1 MNLNKANNDP
11 IDKKIKKL
19 KISSIQ
25 KNFFSNSQKN
35 IFTKNKTPTLKK
47 IPFLL
52 KETSQNNNNNKSKN
66 PFNKKLLSI
75 IKGKKSLKNISNIYK
90 YIFEEPNEKEIK
102 KDKNMKS
109 NIEMRKRFYIRS
121 REGLK
126 KESESESVLNIYNDS
141 PSSKYLYNI
150 NNKTLS
156 KNKNRIYEEDTS
168 MNEYDL
174 IKNKFNRNSS
184 EVSPLN
190 KKKKKSNSFIM
201 PRLNSISTKNK
212 RQDPLIQEY
221 NYYNESKKPS
231 LYLNNKKI
239 IKQKKEE
246 ISKIIER
253 SNKTSELFKKIFKKS
268 AKKHAKIF
276 SKSLFDI
283 QYDNDPYE
291 TVNKNNSKGNLVGEI
306 YFNNHN
312 LDRLIKVEKT
322 NKKGFNDEDI
332 INNIYKIKDYNQ
344 NAETILKRLKKTN
357 AFPRSI
363 KINNFSHSTI
373 IKYKNLHRSNFGL
386 PN

>member
-52 KETSQNNNNNKSKN
+52 KETSQNNNNNVSKN

-75 IKGKKSLKNISNIYK
+75 IKEKKSLKNISNIYK

-150 NNKTLS
+150 NNKTLT

-190 KKKKKSNSFIM
+190 KKK
-201 PRLNSISTKNK
+201 R
-212 RQDPLIQEY
+212 
-221 NYYNESKKPS
+221 
-231 LYLNNKKI
+231 
-239 IKQKKEE
+239 
-246 ISKIIER
+246 
-253 SNKTSELFKKIFKKS
+253 
-268 AKKHAKIF
+268 
-276 SKSLFDI
+276 
-283 QYDNDPYE
+283 
-291 TVNKNNSKGNLVGEI
+291 
-306 YFNNHN
+306 
-312 LDRLIKVEKT
+312 
-322 NKKGFNDEDI
+322 
-332 INNIYKIKDYNQ
+332 NQ
-344 NAETILKRLKKTN
+344 IHL
-357 AFPRSI
+357 
-363 KINNFSHSTI
+363 
-373 IKYKNLHRSNFGL
+373 
-386 PN
+386 

>member
-52 KETSQNNNNNKSKN
+52 KETSQNNNNNVSKN

-102 KDKNMKS
+102 KDKNIKS

-190 KKKKKSNSFIM
+190 KKKIKFI
-201 PRLNSISTKNK
+201 
-212 RQDPLIQEY
+212 
-221 NYYNESKKPS
+221 YY
-231 LYLNNKKI
+231 
-239 IKQKKEE
+239 
-246 ISKIIER
+246 
-253 SNKTSELFKKIFKKS
+253 
-268 AKKHAKIF
+268 A
-276 SKSLFDI
+276 
-283 QYDNDPYE
+283 
-291 TVNKNNSKGNLVGEI
+291 
-306 YFNNHN
+306 
-312 LDRLIKVEKT
+312 
-322 NKKGFNDEDI
+322 
-332 INNIYKIKDYNQ
+332 
-344 NAETILKRLKKTN
+344 
-357 AFPRSI
+357 
-363 KINNFSHSTI
+363 
-373 IKYKNLHRSNFGL
+373 
-386 PN
+386 

>member
-1 MNLNKANNDP
+1 MNLNKTNNDP

-52 KETSQNNNNNKSKN
+52 KETSQNNNNNVSKN

-150 NNKTLS
+150 NNKTLT

-184 EVSPLN
+184 EVSPL
-190 KKKKKSNSFIM
+190 KKKKKNQIH
-201 PRLNSISTKNK
+201 L
-212 RQDPLIQEY
+212 LC
-221 NYYNESKKPS
+221 
-231 LYLNNKKI
+231 
-239 IKQKKEE
+239 
-246 ISKIIER
+246 
-253 SNKTSELFKKIFKKS
+253 
-268 AKKHAKIF
+268 
-276 SKSLFDI
+276 
-283 QYDNDPYE
+283 
-291 TVNKNNSKGNLVGEI
+291 
-306 YFNNHN
+306 
-312 LDRLIKVEKT
+312 LD
-322 NKKGFNDEDI
+322 
-332 INNIYKIKDYNQ
+332 
-344 NAETILKRLKKTN
+344 
-357 AFPRSI
+357 
-363 KINNFSHSTI
+363 
-373 IKYKNLHRSNFGL
+373 
-386 PN
+386 

>member
-190 KKKKKSNSFIM
+190 KKKKNQIH
-201 PRLNSISTKNK
+201 L
-212 RQDPLIQEY
+212 LC
-221 NYYNESKKPS
+221 
-231 LYLNNKKI
+231 
-239 IKQKKEE
+239 
-246 ISKIIER
+246 
-253 SNKTSELFKKIFKKS
+253 
-268 AKKHAKIF
+268 
-276 SKSLFDI
+276 
-283 QYDNDPYE
+283 
-291 TVNKNNSKGNLVGEI
+291 
-306 YFNNHN
+306 
-312 LDRLIKVEKT
+312 LD
-322 NKKGFNDEDI
+322 
-332 INNIYKIKDYNQ
+332 
-344 NAETILKRLKKTN
+344 
-357 AFPRSI
+357 
-363 KINNFSHSTI
+363 
-373 IKYKNLHRSNFGL
+373 
-386 PN
+386 

>member
-52 KETSQNNNNNKSKN
+52 KETSQNNNNNVSKN

-156 KNKNRIYEEDTS
+156 KNKNRIYEEDTT

-190 KKKKKSNSFIM
+190 KKKIKFI
-201 PRLNSISTKNK
+201 
-212 RQDPLIQEY
+212 
-221 NYYNESKKPS
+221 YY
-231 LYLNNKKI
+231 
-239 IKQKKEE
+239 
-246 ISKIIER
+246 
-253 SNKTSELFKKIFKKS
+253 
-268 AKKHAKIF
+268 AKI
-276 SKSLFDI
+276 K
-283 QYDNDPYE
+283 
-291 TVNKNNSKGNLVGEI
+291 
-306 YFNNHN
+306 
-312 LDRLIKVEKT
+312 
-322 NKKGFNDEDI
+322 
-332 INNIYKIKDYNQ
+332 
-344 NAETILKRLKKTN
+344 
-357 AFPRSI
+357 
-363 KINNFSHSTI
+363 
-373 IKYKNLHRSNFGL
+373 
-386 PN
+386 

>member
-35 IFTKNKTPTLKK
+35 IFTKNKTPILKK

-52 KETSQNNNNNKSKN
+52 KETSQNNNNKSKN

-156 KNKNRIYEEDTS
+156 KNKNRIYEEDTT

-190 KKKKKSNSFIM
+190 KKKKNQIH
-201 PRLNSISTKNK
+201 L
-212 RQDPLIQEY
+212 LC
-221 NYYNESKKPS
+221 
-231 LYLNNKKI
+231 
-239 IKQKKEE
+239 
-246 ISKIIER
+246 
-253 SNKTSELFKKIFKKS
+253 
-268 AKKHAKIF
+268 
-276 SKSLFDI
+276 
-283 QYDNDPYE
+283 
-291 TVNKNNSKGNLVGEI
+291 
-306 YFNNHN
+306 
-312 LDRLIKVEKT
+312 LD
-322 NKKGFNDEDI
+322 
-332 INNIYKIKDYNQ
+332 
-344 NAETILKRLKKTN
+344 
-357 AFPRSI
+357 
-363 KINNFSHSTI
+363 
-373 IKYKNLHRSNFGL
+373 
-386 PN
+386 

>member
-1 MNLNKANNDP
+1 MNLNKTNNDP

-52 KETSQNNNNNKSKN
+52 KETSQNNNNNVSKN

-156 KNKNRIYEEDTS
+156 KNKNRIYEEDTT

-190 KKKKKSNSFIM
+190 KKKKNQIH
-201 PRLNSISTKNK
+201 L
-212 RQDPLIQEY
+212 LC
-221 NYYNESKKPS
+221 
-231 LYLNNKKI
+231 
-239 IKQKKEE
+239 
-246 ISKIIER
+246 
-253 SNKTSELFKKIFKKS
+253 
-268 AKKHAKIF
+268 
-276 SKSLFDI
+276 
-283 QYDNDPYE
+283 
-291 TVNKNNSKGNLVGEI
+291 
-306 YFNNHN
+306 
-312 LDRLIKVEKT
+312 LD
-322 NKKGFNDEDI
+322 
-332 INNIYKIKDYNQ
+332 
-344 NAETILKRLKKTN
+344 
-357 AFPRSI
+357 
-363 KINNFSHSTI
+363 
-373 IKYKNLHRSNFGL
+373 
-386 PN
+386 

>member
-19 KISSIQ
+19 KISSIK

-190 KKKKKSNSFIM
+190 KKKKKIKFI
-201 PRLNSISTKNK
+201 
-212 RQDPLIQEY
+212 
-221 NYYNESKKPS
+221 YY
-231 LYLNNKKI
+231 
-239 IKQKKEE
+239 
-246 ISKIIER
+246 
-253 SNKTSELFKKIFKKS
+253 
-268 AKKHAKIF
+268 A
-276 SKSLFDI
+276 
-283 QYDNDPYE
+283 
-291 TVNKNNSKGNLVGEI
+291 
-306 YFNNHN
+306 
-312 LDRLIKVEKT
+312 
-322 NKKGFNDEDI
+322 
-332 INNIYKIKDYNQ
+332 
-344 NAETILKRLKKTN
+344 
-357 AFPRSI
+357 
-363 KINNFSHSTI
+363 
-373 IKYKNLHRSNFGL
+373 
-386 PN
+386 

>member
-52 KETSQNNNNNKSKN
+52 KETSQNNNNNVSKN

-109 NIEMRKRFYIRS
+109 SIEMRKRFYIRS

-156 KNKNRIYEEDTS
+156 KNKNRIYEEDTT

-190 KKKKKSNSFIM
+190 K
-201 PRLNSISTKNK
+201 
-212 RQDPLIQEY
+212 
-221 NYYNESKKPS
+221 
-231 LYLNNKKI
+231 
-239 IKQKKEE
+239 
-246 ISKIIER
+246 
-253 SNKTSELFKKIFKKS
+253 
-268 AKKHAKIF
+268 
-276 SKSLFDI
+276 
-283 QYDNDPYE
+283 
-291 TVNKNNSKGNLVGEI
+291 
-306 YFNNHN
+306 
-312 LDRLIKVEKT
+312 
-322 NKKGFNDEDI
+322 
-332 INNIYKIKDYNQ
+332 IKDK
-344 NAETILKRLKKTN
+344 IL
-357 AFPRSI
+357 
-363 KINNFSHSTI
+363 
-373 IKYKNLHRSNFGL
+373 
-386 PN
+386 

>member
-1 MNLNKANNDP
+1 MNLNKANNEK

-52 KETSQNNNNNKSKN
+52 KETSQNNNNNVSKN

-102 KDKNMKS
+102 KDKNIKS

-126 KESESESVLNIYNDS
+126 KESESESVINIYNDS

-156 KNKNRIYEEDTS
+156 KNKNRIYEEDKS
-168 MNEYDL
+168 INEYDL

-184 EVSPLN
+184 EDSKLN
-190 KKKKKSNSFIM
+190 KKKKK
-201 PRLNSISTKNK
+201 
-212 RQDPLIQEY
+212 
-221 NYYNESKKPS
+221 
-231 LYLNNKKI
+231 
-239 IKQKKEE
+239 
-246 ISKIIER
+246 
-253 SNKTSELFKKIFKKS
+253 
-268 AKKHAKIF
+268 
-276 SKSLFDI
+276 
-283 QYDNDPYE
+283 
-291 TVNKNNSKGNLVGEI
+291 
-306 YFNNHN
+306 
-312 LDRLIKVEKT
+312 
-322 NKKGFNDEDI
+322 
-332 INNIYKIKDYNQ
+332 
-344 NAETILKRLKKTN
+344 
-357 AFPRSI
+357 
-363 KINNFSHSTI
+363 
-373 IKYKNLHRSNFGL
+373 
-386 PN
+386 

>member
-52 KETSQNNNNNKSKN
+52 KETQNNNNNVSKN

-190 KKKKKSNSFIM
+190 KKKKNQIH
-201 PRLNSISTKNK
+201 L
-212 RQDPLIQEY
+212 LC
-221 NYYNESKKPS
+221 
-231 LYLNNKKI
+231 
-239 IKQKKEE
+239 
-246 ISKIIER
+246 
-253 SNKTSELFKKIFKKS
+253 
-268 AKKHAKIF
+268 
-276 SKSLFDI
+276 
-283 QYDNDPYE
+283 
-291 TVNKNNSKGNLVGEI
+291 
-306 YFNNHN
+306 
-312 LDRLIKVEKT
+312 LD
-322 NKKGFNDEDI
+322 
-332 INNIYKIKDYNQ
+332 
-344 NAETILKRLKKTN
+344 
-357 AFPRSI
+357 
-363 KINNFSHSTI
+363 
-373 IKYKNLHRSNFGL
+373 
-386 PN
+386 

>member
-102 KDKNMKS
+102 KDKNIKS

-190 KKKKKSNSFIM
+190 KKKKKIKFI
-201 PRLNSISTKNK
+201 
-212 RQDPLIQEY
+212 
-221 NYYNESKKPS
+221 YY
-231 LYLNNKKI
+231 
-239 IKQKKEE
+239 
-246 ISKIIER
+246 
-253 SNKTSELFKKIFKKS
+253 
-268 AKKHAKIF
+268 A
-276 SKSLFDI
+276 
-283 QYDNDPYE
+283 
-291 TVNKNNSKGNLVGEI
+291 
-306 YFNNHN
+306 
-312 LDRLIKVEKT
+312 
-322 NKKGFNDEDI
+322 
-332 INNIYKIKDYNQ
+332 
-344 NAETILKRLKKTN
+344 
-357 AFPRSI
+357 
-363 KINNFSHSTI
+363 
-373 IKYKNLHRSNFGL
+373 
-386 PN
+386 

>member
-1 MNLNKANNDP
+1 
-11 IDKKIKKL
+11 
-19 KISSIQ
+19 
-25 KNFFSNSQKN
+25 
-35 IFTKNKTPTLKK
+35 
-47 IPFLL
+47 
-52 KETSQNNNNNKSKN
+52 
-66 PFNKKLLSI
+66 
-75 IKGKKSLKNISNIYK
+75 
-90 YIFEEPNEKEIK
+90 
-102 KDKNMKS
+102 
-109 NIEMRKRFYIRS
+109 
-121 REGLK
+121 
-126 KESESESVLNIYNDS
+126 
-141 PSSKYLYNI
+141 
-150 NNKTLS
+150 
-156 KNKNRIYEEDTS
+156 
-168 MNEYDL
+168 
-174 IKNKFNRNSS
+174 
-184 EVSPLN
+184 
-190 KKKKKSNSFIM
+190 M

-291 TVNKNNSKGNLVGEI
+291 TVNKNNSKSNFVGEI

-344 NAETILKRLKKTN
+344 NAETILKRLKRTN
-357 AFPRSI
+357 ALPRSV

>member
-52 KETSQNNNNNKSKN
+52 KETSQNNNNNVSKN

-102 KDKNMKS
+102 KDKNFKS

-190 KKKKKSNSFIM
+190 KKKNQIH
-201 PRLNSISTKNK
+201 L
-212 RQDPLIQEY
+212 LC
-221 NYYNESKKPS
+221 
-231 LYLNNKKI
+231 
-239 IKQKKEE
+239 
-246 ISKIIER
+246 
-253 SNKTSELFKKIFKKS
+253 
-268 AKKHAKIF
+268 
-276 SKSLFDI
+276 
-283 QYDNDPYE
+283 
-291 TVNKNNSKGNLVGEI
+291 
-306 YFNNHN
+306 
-312 LDRLIKVEKT
+312 LD
-322 NKKGFNDEDI
+322 
-332 INNIYKIKDYNQ
+332 
-344 NAETILKRLKKTN
+344 
-357 AFPRSI
+357 
-363 KINNFSHSTI
+363 
-373 IKYKNLHRSNFGL
+373 
-386 PN
+386 

>member
-156 KNKNRIYEEDTS
+156 KNKNRIYEEDTT

-190 KKKKKSNSFIM
+190 KK
-201 PRLNSISTKNK
+201 
-212 RQDPLIQEY
+212 E
-221 NYYNESKKPS
+221 
-231 LYLNNKKI
+231 
-239 IKQKKEE
+239 
-246 ISKIIER
+246 
-253 SNKTSELFKKIFKKS
+253 
-268 AKKHAKIF
+268 
-276 SKSLFDI
+276 
-283 QYDNDPYE
+283 
-291 TVNKNNSKGNLVGEI
+291 
-306 YFNNHN
+306 
-312 LDRLIKVEKT
+312 
-322 NKKGFNDEDI
+322 
-332 INNIYKIKDYNQ
+332 KIKFICY
-344 NAETILKRLKKTN
+344 A
-357 AFPRSI
+357 
-363 KINNFSHSTI
+363 
-373 IKYKNLHRSNFGL
+373 
-386 PN
+386 

>member
-1 MNLNKANNDP
+1 M
-11 IDKKIKKL
+11 IQQIKKL

-52 KETSQNNNNNKSKN
+52 KETSQNNNNNVSKN

-190 KKKKKSNSFIM
+190 KKKKNQIH
-201 PRLNSISTKNK
+201 L
-212 RQDPLIQEY
+212 LC
-221 NYYNESKKPS
+221 
-231 LYLNNKKI
+231 LY
-239 IKQKKEE
+239 
-246 ISKIIER
+246 
-253 SNKTSELFKKIFKKS
+253 
-268 AKKHAKIF
+268 
-276 SKSLFDI
+276 
-283 QYDNDPYE
+283 
-291 TVNKNNSKGNLVGEI
+291 
-306 YFNNHN
+306 
-312 LDRLIKVEKT
+312 
-322 NKKGFNDEDI
+322 
-332 INNIYKIKDYNQ
+332 
-344 NAETILKRLKKTN
+344 
-357 AFPRSI
+357 
-363 KINNFSHSTI
+363 
-373 IKYKNLHRSNFGL
+373 
-386 PN
+386 

>member
-52 KETSQNNNNNKSKN
+52 KETSQNNNNNVSKN

-156 KNKNRIYEEDTS
+156 KNKNRIYEEDTT

-190 KKKKKSNSFIM
+190 KKKKNQIH
-201 PRLNSISTKNK
+201 L
-212 RQDPLIQEY
+212 LC
-221 NYYNESKKPS
+221 
-231 LYLNNKKI
+231 
-239 IKQKKEE
+239 
-246 ISKIIER
+246 
-253 SNKTSELFKKIFKKS
+253 
-268 AKKHAKIF
+268 
-276 SKSLFDI
+276 
-283 QYDNDPYE
+283 
-291 TVNKNNSKGNLVGEI
+291 
-306 YFNNHN
+306 
-312 LDRLIKVEKT
+312 LD
-322 NKKGFNDEDI
+322 
-332 INNIYKIKDYNQ
+332 
-344 NAETILKRLKKTN
+344 
-357 AFPRSI
+357 
-363 KINNFSHSTI
+363 
-373 IKYKNLHRSNFGL
+373 
-386 PN
+386 

>member
-52 KETSQNNNNNKSKN
+52 KETSQNNNNNVSKN

-190 KKKKKSNSFIM
+190 KKKKIKFI
-201 PRLNSISTKNK
+201 
-212 RQDPLIQEY
+212 
-221 NYYNESKKPS
+221 YY
-231 LYLNNKKI
+231 
-239 IKQKKEE
+239 
-246 ISKIIER
+246 
-253 SNKTSELFKKIFKKS
+253 
-268 AKKHAKIF
+268 A
-276 SKSLFDI
+276 
-283 QYDNDPYE
+283 
-291 TVNKNNSKGNLVGEI
+291 
-306 YFNNHN
+306 
-312 LDRLIKVEKT
+312 
-322 NKKGFNDEDI
+322 
-332 INNIYKIKDYNQ
+332 
-344 NAETILKRLKKTN
+344 
-357 AFPRSI
+357 
-363 KINNFSHSTI
+363 
-373 IKYKNLHRSNFGL
+373 
-386 PN
+386 

>member
-52 KETSQNNNNNKSKN
+52 KETSQNNNNNVSKN

-190 KKKKKSNSFIM
+190 KKKKIKFI
-201 PRLNSISTKNK
+201 R
-212 RQDPLIQEY
+212 Y
-221 NYYNESKKPS
+221 
-231 LYLNNKKI
+231 
-239 IKQKKEE
+239 
-246 ISKIIER
+246 
-253 SNKTSELFKKIFKKS
+253 
-268 AKKHAKIF
+268 A
-276 SKSLFDI
+276 
-283 QYDNDPYE
+283 
-291 TVNKNNSKGNLVGEI
+291 
-306 YFNNHN
+306 
-312 LDRLIKVEKT
+312 
-322 NKKGFNDEDI
+322 
-332 INNIYKIKDYNQ
+332 
-344 NAETILKRLKKTN
+344 
-357 AFPRSI
+357 
-363 KINNFSHSTI
+363 
-373 IKYKNLHRSNFGL
+373 
-386 PN
+386 

>member
-52 KETSQNNNNNKSKN
+52 KETSQNNNNNVSKN

-190 KKKKKSNSFIM
+190 KKKKNQIH
-201 PRLNSISTKNK
+201 L
-212 RQDPLIQEY
+212 LC
-221 NYYNESKKPS
+221 
-231 LYLNNKKI
+231 
-239 IKQKKEE
+239 
-246 ISKIIER
+246 
-253 SNKTSELFKKIFKKS
+253 
-268 AKKHAKIF
+268 
-276 SKSLFDI
+276 
-283 QYDNDPYE
+283 
-291 TVNKNNSKGNLVGEI
+291 
-306 YFNNHN
+306 
-312 LDRLIKVEKT
+312 LD
-322 NKKGFNDEDI
+322 
-332 INNIYKIKDYNQ
+332 
-344 NAETILKRLKKTN
+344 
-357 AFPRSI
+357 
-363 KINNFSHSTI
+363 
-373 IKYKNLHRSNFGL
+373 
-386 PN
+386 

>member
-52 KETSQNNNNNKSKN
+52 KETSQNNNNNVSKN

-75 IKGKKSLKNISNIYK
+75 IKRKKSLKNISNIYK

-190 KKKKKSNSFIM
+190 KKKKK
-201 PRLNSISTKNK
+201 
-212 RQDPLIQEY
+212 
-221 NYYNESKKPS
+221 
-231 LYLNNKKI
+231 
-239 IKQKKEE
+239 
-246 ISKIIER
+246 
-253 SNKTSELFKKIFKKS
+253 
-268 AKKHAKIF
+268 
-276 SKSLFDI
+276 
-283 QYDNDPYE
+283 
-291 TVNKNNSKGNLVGEI
+291 
-306 YFNNHN
+306 
-312 LDRLIKVEKT
+312 
-322 NKKGFNDEDI
+322 
-332 INNIYKIKDYNQ
+332 
-344 NAETILKRLKKTN
+344 
-357 AFPRSI
+357 
-363 KINNFSHSTI
+363 
-373 IKYKNLHRSNFGL
+373 
-386 PN
+386 

>member
-174 IKNKFNRNSS
+174 IKNK
-184 EVSPLN
+184 
-190 KKKKKSNSFIM
+190 
-201 PRLNSISTKNK
+201 
-212 RQDPLIQEY
+212 
-221 NYYNESKKPS
+221 
-231 LYLNNKKI
+231 
-239 IKQKKEE
+239 
-246 ISKIIER
+246 
-253 SNKTSELFKKIFKKS
+253 
-268 AKKHAKIF
+268 
-276 SKSLFDI
+276 
-283 QYDNDPYE
+283 
-291 TVNKNNSKGNLVGEI
+291 
-306 YFNNHN
+306 
-312 LDRLIKVEKT
+312 
-322 NKKGFNDEDI
+322 
-332 INNIYKIKDYNQ
+332 
-344 NAETILKRLKKTN
+344 
-357 AFPRSI
+357 
-363 KINNFSHSTI
+363 
-373 IKYKNLHRSNFGL
+373 
-386 PN
+386 

>member
-52 KETSQNNNNNKSKN
+52 KETSQNNNNNVSKN

-109 NIEMRKRFYIRS
+109 NIEMRKRFYLRS

-150 NNKTLS
+150 NNKTLT

-190 KKKKKSNSFIM
+190 KKKKKIKFI
-201 PRLNSISTKNK
+201 
-212 RQDPLIQEY
+212 
-221 NYYNESKKPS
+221 YY
-231 LYLNNKKI
+231 
-239 IKQKKEE
+239 
-246 ISKIIER
+246 
-253 SNKTSELFKKIFKKS
+253 
-268 AKKHAKIF
+268 A
-276 SKSLFDI
+276 
-283 QYDNDPYE
+283 
-291 TVNKNNSKGNLVGEI
+291 
-306 YFNNHN
+306 
-312 LDRLIKVEKT
+312 
-322 NKKGFNDEDI
+322 
-332 INNIYKIKDYNQ
+332 
-344 NAETILKRLKKTN
+344 
-357 AFPRSI
+357 
-363 KINNFSHSTI
+363 
-373 IKYKNLHRSNFGL
+373 
-386 PN
+386 

>member
-1 MNLNKANNDP
+1 MNLNKANN

-52 KETSQNNNNNKSKN
+52 KETSQNNNNNVLKN

-190 KKKKKSNSFIM
+190 KKKKIKFI
-201 PRLNSISTKNK
+201 
-212 RQDPLIQEY
+212 
-221 NYYNESKKPS
+221 YY
-231 LYLNNKKI
+231 
-239 IKQKKEE
+239 
-246 ISKIIER
+246 
-253 SNKTSELFKKIFKKS
+253 
-268 AKKHAKIF
+268 A
-276 SKSLFDI
+276 
-283 QYDNDPYE
+283 
-291 TVNKNNSKGNLVGEI
+291 
-306 YFNNHN
+306 
-312 LDRLIKVEKT
+312 
-322 NKKGFNDEDI
+322 
-332 INNIYKIKDYNQ
+332 
-344 NAETILKRLKKTN
+344 
-357 AFPRSI
+357 
-363 KINNFSHSTI
+363 
-373 IKYKNLHRSNFGL
+373 
-386 PN
+386 

>member
-52 KETSQNNNNNKSKN
+52 KETSQNNNNNVSKN

-75 IKGKKSLKNISNIYK
+75 IKGKKSLKNISNVYK

-190 KKKKKSNSFIM
+190 KKKKEIKFI
-201 PRLNSISTKNK
+201 
-212 RQDPLIQEY
+212 
-221 NYYNESKKPS
+221 YY
-231 LYLNNKKI
+231 
-239 IKQKKEE
+239 
-246 ISKIIER
+246 
-253 SNKTSELFKKIFKKS
+253 
-268 AKKHAKIF
+268 A
-276 SKSLFDI
+276 
-283 QYDNDPYE
+283 
-291 TVNKNNSKGNLVGEI
+291 
-306 YFNNHN
+306 
-312 LDRLIKVEKT
+312 
-322 NKKGFNDEDI
+322 
-332 INNIYKIKDYNQ
+332 
-344 NAETILKRLKKTN
+344 
-357 AFPRSI
+357 
-363 KINNFSHSTI
+363 
-373 IKYKNLHRSNFGL
+373 
-386 PN
+386 